1 MSVCDSAPLIYL
13 SRIGQIELL
22 RKLFG
27 SVTIPTSVY
36 RETVEEAKNLKKPGA
51 SAVENAVRDGWIEV
65 VQLSASEIELVK
77 RLAESEPIQIED
89 AEVLFLAKKRST
101 KLITNDKWLVKIA
114 ESLNIETVWTTTLV
128 LLAVKKKILNKNRGR
143 ETLRKLI
150 LEGLH
155 VRSDIYDGILSALEE
170 L

>member
-1 MSVCDSAPLIYL
+1 MSVCDSGPLIYL

-27 SVTIPTSVY
+27 SVTISTSIY
-36 RETVEEAKNLKKPGA
+36 NETVEEAKILKKSGA
-51 SAVENAVRDGWIEV
+51 SAIENAVKDGWIEV
-65 VQLSASEIELVK
+65 VQLPAPEVEFIK
-77 RLAESEPIQIED
+77 RLAESESIQVED
-89 AEVLFLAKKRST
+89 AEVLYLAKKRSA

-114 ESLNIETVWTTTLV
+114 RSLGIDTVWTTTLI
-128 LLAVKKKILNKNRGR
+128 LLAVKKRILNRNEGR

-150 LEGLH
+150 QAGLY
-155 VRSDIYDGILSALEE
+155 VRSDVYDGILSALEE